1 MKLGIIAAMKIEA
14 ENIIASMTNTEIK
27 EYSGIT
33 YTSGKIGDNEV
44 VCAVCGIG
52 KVFAAMCAQVMAVEY
67 KPEYIVN
74 TGVAGTLTN
83 KLSVG
88 DIAISTD
95 AVQYDMDTSA
105 IGDPVGLIS
114 GINIIKIPASI
125 ELGEKI
131 AAIAGEYG
139 VKTYMGT
146 IATGDRF
153 VADKKTKTELVDTF
167 DGIACEM
174 EGAAVAQV
182 CYVNKIPFCVIR
194 AISDSADGEAHED
207 YPTFAAR
214 SAKVSSA
221 ITTKLAKIL

>member
-1 MKLGIIAAMKIEA
+1 MKLGIIAAMKVEA
-14 ENIIASMTNTEIK
+14 ENIIASMTDIETK
-27 EYSGIT
+27 EYSGIV
-33 YTSGKIGDNEV
+33 YTSGKIGDNYV

-74 TGVAGTLTN
+74 SGVAGTLTN
-83 KLSVG
+83 KLSIG
-88 DIAISTD
+88 DIAISVD

-114 GINIIKIPASI
+114 GINVIKIPASR
-125 ELGEKI
+125 ELGDKI
-131 AAIAGEYG
+131 AAIASEYG
-139 VKTYMGT
+139 VKTYAGT

-153 VADKKTKTELVDTF
+153 VADKETKAKIVEMF

-214 SAKVSSA
+214 SAKVSA
-221 ITTKLAKIL
+221 EITIKLAKIL